1 MMFFPLKGSEKV
13 EKEKEKEKEQE
24 HVESHF
30 TASDLIRDIV
40 IGMSDGLTVPFALAA
55 GLSGAVD
62 TTTLILTAGG
72 AEIAAGSVAMGLGG
86 YLAARTDEEHYN
98 SELKRERRE
107 IIEVPE
113 KEEEEVTEIF
123 EEYGL
128 EEDQI
133 QSIITTL
140 KKHPD
145 KWVDLMMRF
154 ELGLEKPEPTR
165 ARNSAF
171 TIAISYILGGLIPLL
186 PYLFFKSN
194 PTSGLVLSV
203 IVTLIA
209 LAVFGYVK
217 GRFTGTSPWKSSF
230 QTTLTGGL
238 AAAVAFGLARLIS

>member
-1 MMFFPLKGSEKV
+1 MSNEKV
-13 EKEKEKEKEQE
+13 HVRSHEKE
-24 HVESHF
+24 HVEGHF

-62 TTTLILTAGG
+62 TTALILTAGG

-86 YLAARTDEEHYN
+86 YLAARTDEEHYE
-98 SELKRERRE
+98 SELKREQRE
-107 IIEVPE
+107 IIELPE
-113 KEEEEVTEIF
+113 HEEAEVKEIF

-128 EEDQI
+128 EDEQI
-133 QSIITTL
+133 QSIISTL
-140 KKHPD
+140 KKNPD

-154 ELGLEKPEPTR
+154 ELGLEKPDPSR

-186 PYLFFKSN
+186 PYFFIAN
-194 PTSGLVLSV
+194 PISGLKVSV

-230 QTTLTGGL
+230 QTTVVGGL
-238 AAAVAFGLARLIS
+238 AAAVAFGLAKLIS